1 MSSGSYSAIIGSMP
15 VAPIIRGPNPA
26 KNRSLVTNRRRLL
39 PTGDLRSA
47 HARRFRDLCKIY
59 GADLGG
65 LDGLAEGD
73 LTLVRTAA
81 GLTVESERLQCLIV
95 EGKGVNHDAIVR
107 LSSETRRVLE
117 RLEARCAALQQ
128 QRQQPQSG
136 GGLQEYLAK
145 REAPAS

>member
-1 MSSGSYSAIIGSMP
+1 M
-15 VAPIIRGPNPA
+15 
-26 KNRSLVTNRRRLL
+26 
-39 PTGDLRSA
+39 
-47 HARRFRDLCKIY
+47 
-59 GADLGG
+59 
-65 LDGLAEGD
+65 
-73 LTLVRTAA
+73 VRTAA